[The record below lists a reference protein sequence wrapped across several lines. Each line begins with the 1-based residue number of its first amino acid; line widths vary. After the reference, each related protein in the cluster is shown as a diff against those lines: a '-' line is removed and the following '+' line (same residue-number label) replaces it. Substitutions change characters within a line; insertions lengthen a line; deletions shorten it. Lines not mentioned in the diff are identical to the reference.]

1 MCDVTLRVS
10 SFSEN
15 PIEDDIRTCIECV
28 IRGTVSTTATWL
40 IGTTPGGS
48 ATTPISS
55 SDGVVVNGVLVIFDA
70 STIIPG
76 LGNANGIRVACS
88 AGGTSLNFF
97 IILDG
102 MFVCVFH
109 LCTLHTHTH
118 TLSIAFLPPV
128 VSNVTINEMDEL
140 ILNCADNNA
149 AGTTSV
155 QWENSEGEVLVKCIS
170 FSVDNVQRNYT
181 GVYTCVL
188 TRNDNNETLSAD
200 AFVIIQ
206 CKK

>member
-1 MCDVTLRVS
+1 MCDTTLRVS

-15 PIEDDIRTCIECV
+15 PIEDDVMTCIECV

-55 SDGVVVNGVLVIFDA
+55 SDGEVVNGVLVIFDP

-102 MFVCVFH
+102 MFGFV
-109 LCTLHTHTH
+109 
-118 TLSIAFLPPV
+118 V
-128 VSNVTINEMDEL
+128 VSSL
-140 ILNCADNNA
+140 
-149 AGTTSV
+149 
-155 QWENSEGEVLVKCIS
+155 
-170 FSVDNVQRNYT
+170 
-181 GVYTCVL
+181 
-188 TRNDNNETLSAD
+188 
-200 AFVIIQ
+200 
-206 CKK
+206 

>member
-1 MCDVTLRVS
+1 MQCFLEKKMHRSKMCIQGIQSDMCLYKIERETHRFTERSSLCSFNSLGFGQMCDVTLRVS

-15 PIEDDIRTCIECV
+15 QIKDDLRTCMECV
-28 IRGTVSTTATWL
+28 IRGMVSTTTTWL

-55 SDGVVVNGVLVIFDA
+55 NDGEVVNGVLVIFDP

-102 MFVCVFH
+102 IFVCVFH

-118 TLSIAFLPPV
+118 THTHSHILFL
-128 VSNVTINEMDEL
+128 
-140 ILNCADNNA
+140 
-149 AGTTSV
+149 
-155 QWENSEGEVLVKCIS
+155 
-170 FSVDNVQRNYT
+170 
-181 GVYTCVL
+181 
-188 TRNDNNETLSAD
+188 
-200 AFVIIQ
+200 
-206 CKK
+206 